1 MPGTGLHV
9 GTATSLPA
17 SEQRDNQEHIL
28 FSQFVRK
35 TFHSCVSPAARNDGQ
50 NGAVIVTPDEFAG
63 HQRAA
68 ADVGPLC
75 RPQVSL
81 FPRVR
86 NDAHWPFAP
95 FAAQANSPSM
105 AESGRKRPSPN
116 AWGSIVRRLVLMRKV
131 GLSSS
136 HTKSVSGEMSPTRR
150 CSTNNTPHPSP
161 LTQSSKGGS

>member
-17 SEQRDNQEHIL
+17 SEQRDNQEHLL

-35 TFHSCVSPAARNDGQ
+35 TFHSGVSPAARNDGQ

-68 ADVGPLC
+68 ADAGPLR

-81 FPRVR
+81 LPQVQ
-86 NDAHWPFAP
+86 NDANWPFAP
-95 FAAQANSPSM
+95 SAAQAIRAVAGKLAAN
-105 AESGRKRPSPN
+105 GRKRPQTAIASHVGIDRAQIGADAEGGVVLIPHEV
-116 AWGSIVRRLVLMRKV
+116 SVR
-131 GLSSS
+131 
-136 HTKSVSGEMSPTRR
+136 
-150 CSTNNTPHPSP
+150 
-161 LTQSSKGGS
+161 